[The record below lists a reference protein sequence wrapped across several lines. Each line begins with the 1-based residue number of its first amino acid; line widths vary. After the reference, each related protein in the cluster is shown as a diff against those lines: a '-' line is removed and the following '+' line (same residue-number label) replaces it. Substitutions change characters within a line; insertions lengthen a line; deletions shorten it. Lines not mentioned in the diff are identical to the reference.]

1 MTDRQSGTINVH
13 RFDKVDASG
22 EVERLL
28 AFLDRVEA
36 MPQTVARRH
45 RAHDLFALGPG
56 MTVAEI
62 GCGLGTVAAE
72 LAAIVGPSG
81 KVYGFDLSEQFI
93 AAARARAAQR
103 SEGAAQRSESAARRD
118 EQAALDFQVADAVAL
133 PLPDAA
139 LDAYRAERV
148 YMHLKSPEAALAEAF
163 RVLRPG
169 GRLLTMDQDWDS
181 LVFDGDLATTRMVS
195 RAFADSLVNGMVARR
210 MRPLLRE
217 AGFADIKVTLETTLE
232 TDGHQVSWLTGSIAK
247 AALAGGLD
255 PAIVDAWVEDQQ
267 RRCDEDRFL
276 LASMHFI
283 TTARRPG

>member
-1 MTDRQSGTINVH
+1 MTDRQSGTIGVH

-22 EVERLL
+22 EVEKLL
-28 AFLDRVEA
+28 EFLDRVEA
-36 MPQTVARRH
+36 MPQTVARRR
-45 RAHDLFALGPG
+45 RAHELLALRPG

-72 LAAIVGPSG
+72 LAAIVGPAG

-93 AAARARAAQR
+93 AAARSRAAGRAAQATGRAAQDNARAAV
-103 SEGAAQRSESAARRD
+103 
-118 EQAALDFQVADAVAL
+118 DFQVADALAL

-148 YMHLKSPEAALAEAF
+148 YMHIKSPEAALAEAF

-169 GRLLTMDQDWDS
+169 GRILVMDQDWDT
-181 LVFDGDLATTRMVS
+181 LVLDGDLATTRMVT
-195 RAFADSLVNGMVARR
+195 RGFADSLANGMVARR

-217 AGFADIKVTLETTLE
+217 AGFADIEVTLETTLE
-232 TDGHQVSWLTGSIAK
+232 TDGDQVGWLTGSFAK

-255 PAIVDAWVEDQQ
+255 PAIADAWLEDQQ
-267 RRCDEDRFL
+267 RRADEDCFL
-276 LASMHFI
+276 FASIHFI
-283 TTARRPG
+283 TTARRP

>member
-1 MTDRQSGTINVH
+1 MTDRQSGTIGVH

-22 EVERLL
+22 EVEKLL
-28 AFLDRVEA
+28 EFLDRVEA
-36 MPQTVARRH
+36 MPQTVARRR
-45 RAHDLFALGPG
+45 RAHERLALRAG

-72 LAAIVGPSG
+72 LAAIVGPAG
-81 KVYGFDLSEQFI
+81 KVYGFDLSAQFI

-103 SEGAAQRSESAARRD
+103 EEGAAERGGAAGAR
-118 EQAALDFQVADAVAL
+118 AAVDFQVADALAL

-148 YMHLKSPEAALAEAF
+148 YMHIKSPEAALAEAF

-169 GRLLTMDQDWDS
+169 GRILVMDQDWDT
-181 LVFDGDLATTRMVS
+181 LVLDGDLATTRMVT
-195 RAFADSLVNGMVARR
+195 RGFADSLANGMVARR

-217 AGFADIKVTLETTLE
+217 AGFTDIEVTLETTLE
-232 TDGHQVSWLTGSIAK
+232 TDGDQVGWLTGSFAK

-255 PAIVDAWVEDQQ
+255 PAIADAWLEDQQ
-267 RRCDEDRFL
+267 RRADEDRFL
-276 LASMHFI
+276 FAAIHFI
-283 TTARRPG
+283 TTARRP